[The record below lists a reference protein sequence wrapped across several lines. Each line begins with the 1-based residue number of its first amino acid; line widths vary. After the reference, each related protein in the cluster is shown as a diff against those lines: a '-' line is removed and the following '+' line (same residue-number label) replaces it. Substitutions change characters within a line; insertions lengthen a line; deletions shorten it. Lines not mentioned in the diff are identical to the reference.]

1 METRECKSGLDDA
14 REVERICLGPPV
26 GVVIINPPPT
36 DFVACNMPEGAFKDA
51 LDAQTSV

>member
-1 METRECKSGLDDA
+1 METRECKSGLDDV

-36 DFVACNMPEGAFKDA
+36 DFVACNMPEGAFIDA
-51 LDAQTSV
+51 LDARTSV

>member
-1 METRECKSGLDDA
+1 MTDCKLGLEVA
-14 REVERICLGPPV
+14 REVERICLGAPV

-51 LDAQTSV
+51 LDDRTSV